1 MNLVCYL
8 TLMVDIERARTD
20 REFAKTLQVE
30 FRRAV
35 GMISGRWKLEIL
47 WLLSHG
53 VHRFGELKRGL
64 PGITQHMLTAQLRAL
79 EKDGL
84 IKRTIFAEVPPRVEY
99 EITPNARRLRPIF
112 IEIVKWAEDNENGV
126 TEPPEA
132 QGTSE
137 PDLQPDQRPPS

>member
-1 MNLVCYL
+1 
-8 TLMVDIERARTD
+8 MVDIERARTD

-112 IEIVKWAEDNENGV
+112 VEIVKWAEDNEKGV
-126 TEPPEA
+126 TALPEE
-132 QGTSE
+132 QGALE
-137 PDLQPDQRPPS
+137 PDLQPDQRPRS

>member
-1 MNLVCYL
+1 
-8 TLMVDIERARTD
+8 MVDINRVKTD
-20 REFAKTLQVE
+20 PAFAKVVQAE

-112 IEIVKWAEDNENGV
+112 VEIVKWAEDNGNDA
-126 TEPPEA
+126 TELPEA
-132 QGTSE
+132 QGTPE
-137 PDLQPDQRPPS
+137 PDRQPDQRPPS

>member
-1 MNLVCYL
+1 
-8 TLMVDIERARTD
+8 MVDIERVRTD
-20 REFAKTLQVE
+20 REFAKTVQAE

-53 VHRFGELKRGL
+53 THRFGELKRGL

-84 IKRTIFAEVPPRVEY
+84 IKRTIYAEVPPRVEY

-112 IEIVKWAEDNENGV
+112 VEIVKWAEENESLGAGA
-126 TEPPEA
+126 P
-132 QGTSE
+132 SE
-137 PDLQPDQRPPS
+137 QRSASPVDP

>member
-1 MNLVCYL
+1 MI
-8 TLMVDIERARTD
+8 DINAVRTD
-20 REFAKTLQVE
+20 PALAKMVQAE

-35 GMISGRWKLEIL
+35 GMINGRWKLEIL

-53 VHRFGELKRGL
+53 TRRFGELKRGL

-99 EITPNARRLRPIF
+99 EITANARRLRPIF
-112 IEIVKWAEDNENGV
+112 VEIVKWAQDNTKLGMGPAEEHASA
-126 TEPPEA
+126 EP
-132 QGTSE
+132 
-137 PDLQPDQRPPS
+137 

>member
-1 MNLVCYL
+1 MPGRTVI
-8 TLMVDIERARTD
+8 DIEAVRNDPAL
-20 REFAKTLQVE
+20 AKVVQAE

-53 VHRFGELKRGL
+53 KRRFGELKRGL

-79 EKDGL
+79 ERDGL

-99 EITPNARRLRPIF
+99 ENTDAARRLRPIF
-112 IEIVKWAEDNENGV
+112 IEIVRWAEEHG
-126 TEPPEA
+126 EEGA
-132 QGTSE
+132 S
-137 PDLQPDQRPPS
+137 

>member
-1 MNLVCYL
+1 
-8 TLMVDIERARTD
+8 MVDIERARTD

-47 WLLSHG
+47 WLLSQG
-53 VHRFGELKRGL
+53 THRFGELKRGL

-84 IKRTIFAEVPPRVEY
+84 IKRTIFTEAPPRVEY

-112 IEIVKWAEDNENGV
+112 VEIVKWAEDNERGV
-126 TEPPEA
+126 TEPAEEAGPQAHPERA
-132 QGTSE
+132 HPVRS
-137 PDLQPDQRPPS
+137 